1 MSTQGPD
8 FMREYMRDYQGFAQQ
23 AWDAWSRSWQA
34 PKAAAPNFFGQPA
47 APVAD
52 EALSRSMAGFRD
64 YLEWLQ
70 SAAASGLGQGGSD
83 WQQQLQQLFAGMQSP
98 FGPAFG
104 GIDSASMQ
112 GFGQQWQNW
121 LQAAQPVG
129 LGDLRGMLQAPAFGY
144 TREQQEQQQ
153 ALQRAILDHLEASR
167 RYQELMLR
175 AQVQGAERLQQM
187 LARRADSEQPLESLK
202 ALYDLWID
210 AAEEA
215 YAEIALSDEFRE
227 VYGAQVNTQMR
238 VRQLQKEQLEQVCR
252 QLGMPTASE
261 VASLGQRL
269 QELRRELRELK
280 HRMASQ
286 AASESAVKT
295 AVPKSAV
302 PARAARKPAKA
313 AAPAKAVRKP
323 AKAAAPAGAARKAAK
338 TSSRSTAGAG
348 KAPARATPRK
358 RR

>member
-8 FMREYMRDYQGFAQQ
+8 FMRDYQGFAQQ
-23 AWDAWSRSWQA
+23 AWDAWSRSMQV
-34 PKAAAPNFFGQPA
+34 PKAPTPGFFGQPA
-47 APVAD
+47 TPAAD
-52 EALSRSMAGFRD
+52 EALSRSMAGFRN

-83 WQQQLQQLFAGMQSP
+83 WQQQLQQLFAGVQSP
-98 FGPAFG
+98 WGPAFG
-104 GIDSASMQ
+104 GIDSASVQ
-112 GFGQQWQNW
+112 GLSQQWQNW
-121 LQAAQPVG
+121 LQAAQPAG
-129 LGDLRGMLQAPAFGY
+129 FGDLRGMLQTPAFGY

-215 YAEIALSDEFRE
+215 YAEIALSEEFRE

-238 VRQLQKEQLEQVCR
+238 VRGLQKEQLEQVCR

-280 HRMASQ
+280 HRTASQ
-286 AASESAVKT
+286 VAAESAVKT
-295 AVPKSAV
+295 AVPKTAA
-302 PARAARKPAKA
+302 PAAARRKPAKA
-313 AAPAKAVRKP
+313 ATSTKAVRKP
-323 AKAAAPAGAARKAAK
+323 AKAAAPTSAARKIAK
-338 TSSRSTAGAG
+338 TPSRSTAKTG
-348 KAPARATPRK
+348 KAPVRATPRK